1 MHKIDLKNILNMR
14 EWNRLLFSDII
25 AVNEKRERNR
35 RKKNEMIINTFTDCE
50 TVQVDFG
57 SERKTSLDAVHIM
70 I

>member
-1 MHKIDLKNILNMR
+1 M
-14 EWNRLLFSDII
+14 
-25 AVNEKRERNR
+25 KRERGIEE
-35 RKKNEMIINTFTDCE
+35 KKNEMRINTFTDCE

>member
-35 RKKNEMIINTFTDCE
+35 RKK
-50 TVQVDFG
+50 
-57 SERKTSLDAVHIM
+57 K
-70 I
+70 